1 MRLSRRR
8 TLGILAATALP
19 LPAEAKAAGGVLWR
33 GQALGAEASIRLRH
47 GDRELAETALLACRR
62 EIRRLEK
69 IFSLYRRDSAITLLN
84 RYGRLAPAPPELIEL
99 LQVAT
104 SLSRISDGAFDVTV
118 QPLWQAYVGGGSVS
132 AALALVDWRGLHIEG
147 REVRFAKPEMAITL
161 NGIAQGYMT
170 DQIADGLRRQGFD
183 NVLVHLGEYRGLG
196 GREDGDPWRIGLADP
211 FGSGVFEEL
220 DLRDQAIATSSPDG
234 TVLASDDQGDIG
246 HLLDPRTGKP
256 ARHWQSV
263 SVIAKRAVIADG
275 LSTAIATAP
284 PDAAA
289 DLLNEGG
296 GERAI
301 LLGADGQRLKL

>member
-1 MRLSRRR
+1 
-8 TLGILAATALP
+8 
-19 LPAEAKAAGGVLWR
+19 
-33 GQALGAEASIRLRH
+33 
-47 GDRELAETALLACRR
+47 
-62 EIRRLEK
+62 LEK

-84 RYGRLAPAPPELIEL
+84 RDGRLDPAPPELIEL

-104 SLSRISDGAFDVTV
+104 RLSRISDGAFDVTV
-118 QPLWQAYVGGGSVS
+118 QPLWQAYAAGESAA
-132 AALALVDWRGLHIEG
+132 AALALVDWRALRIEG

-170 DQIADGLRRQGFD
+170 DRITDRLKRLGFD

-211 FGSGVFEEL
+211 FGRGVVEVV
-220 DLRDQAIATSSPDG
+220 DLRDRAIATSSPKG

-246 HLLDPRTGKP
+246 HLLDPRTGK
-256 ARHWQSV
+256 AVRYWQSV

-275 LSTAIATAP
+275 LSTAIAIAP

-289 DLLNEGG
+289 DLLTEGG

-301 LLGADGQRLKL
+301 LLGADGQRIAL